1 MPPAVASTTQPTSSL
16 RAEVSHFFPIPALP
30 APRVE
35 VFPTQ
40 RAPSARGRRA
50 APARAL
56 RAPAAE
62 HNAAAIGGTPL
73 PSEGGRSIHA
83 SDCRDIDIDDS
94 GGILAPG

>member
-50 APARAL
+50 APARA
-56 RAPAAE
+56 RRPQST
-62 HNAAAIGGTPL
+62 TPL
-73 PSEGGRSIHA
+73 PSEGGRRIHA
-83 SDCRDIDIDDS
+83 SDRRNIDIDDS
-94 GGILAPG
+94 AGILAPG